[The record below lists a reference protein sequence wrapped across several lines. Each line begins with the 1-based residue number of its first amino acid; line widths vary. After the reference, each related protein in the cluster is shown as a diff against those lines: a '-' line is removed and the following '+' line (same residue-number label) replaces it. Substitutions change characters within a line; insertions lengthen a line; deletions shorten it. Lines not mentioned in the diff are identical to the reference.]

1 MHPVLFE
8 PPWGGTVNSYG
19 TMILLGVLVTMAGVS
34 WDARGRGIAEGRRA
48 SFVVDAYLVMIVG
61 SFVGGR
67 LFYVI
72 TRPVEFLADP
82 GRIFTMESTGFVFF
96 GSLAASVAGLLW
108 VASRYGTAFSELCDL
123 ILTWVPLMH
132 FFGRLGCFS
141 AGCCYGA
148 PWSGPWALS
157 FPAESIAFL
166 DPAIP
171 RIDGGTTPLHPTQLY
186 EAVGL
191 LGLFLTLLAFRRL
204 RGAEPRWRQAS
215 RYALGYGI
223 LRLCTELWRGDA
235 HRKFIFETR
244 WPDLADA
251 LSLPHGH
258 VFALSTSQAVAM
270 VLVGVGIWGLRR
282 SRRRS

>member
-8 PPWGGTVNSYG
+8 SPWGGTVNSYG
-19 TMILLGVLVTMAGVS
+19 TMILLGVLVTMVGVS

-67 LFYVI
+67 LLYAV
-72 TRPVEFLADP
+72 TRPRELLADP
-82 GRIFTMESTGFVFF
+82 GRLFSLESTGFVFF
-96 GSLAASVAGLLW
+96 GSLLASVAGLLW
-108 VASRYGTAFSELCDL
+108 VARRYGTQFSSLCDL

-132 FFGRLGCFS
+132 AFGRLGCFC

-148 PWSGPWALS
+148 PWRGPWAVS
-157 FPAESIAFL
+157 FPKGSIAFL

-171 RIDGGTTPLHPTQLY
+171 HIDGGTTPLHPTQLY
-186 EAVGL
+186 EAAGL
-191 LGLFLTLLAFRRL
+191 LVVFLTLLGFRRV
-204 RGAEPRWRQAS
+204 RGAERPWRQAS

-235 HRKFIFETR
+235 DRKFLFEWR
-244 WPDLADA
+244 LPDLADA

-258 VFALSTSQAVAM
+258 VFALSTSQAVAV

>member
-19 TMILLGVLVTMAGVS
+19 TMILLGVLVTMVGVT

-67 LFYVI
+67 LFYAI
-72 TRPVEFLADP
+72 TSPGEFVADP
-82 GRIFTMESTGFVFF
+82 GRLFTLESTGFVFF
-96 GSLAASVAGLLW
+96 GSLVASAAGLWW
-108 VASRYGTAFSELCDL
+108 VARRYGTDPSRLWDL
-123 ILTWVPLMH
+123 ILTWLPLMH
-132 FFGRLGCFS
+132 FFGRLGCFC

-148 PWSGPWALS
+148 PWTGPWGVS
-157 FPAESIAFL
+157 FPEESIAFL

-171 RIDGGTTPLHPTQLY
+171 HVDGGTAPLHPTQLY
-186 EAVGL
+186 EAAGL
-191 LGLFLTLLAFRRL
+191 LALFLTLLAFRLL
-204 RGAEPRWRQAS
+204 RNAEPPWRQAS

-235 HRKFIFETR
+235 DRKFLFESR
-244 WPDLADA
+244 WPDLADV
-251 LSLPHGH
+251 LSLPPGQ
-258 VFALSTSQAVAM
+258 VLALSTSQAVAV

>member
-8 PPWGGTVNSYG
+8 SPWGGTVNSYG
-19 TMILLGVLVTMAGVS
+19 TMILLGVLVTMVGVS
-34 WDARGRGIAEGRRA
+34 WDARGRGIAEGQRA

-67 LFYVI
+67 LLYVI
-72 TRPVEFLADP
+72 TRPAEFLAEP
-82 GRIFTMESTGFVFF
+82 GRILSLESTGFVFF
-96 GSLAASVAGLLW
+96 GSLAAAVAGLWW
-108 VASRYGTAFSELCDL
+108 VARRHKTTFATLCDL
-123 ILTWVPLMH
+123 LLTWVPLVH

-148 PWSGPWALS
+148 PWDGPWAVS
-157 FPAESIAFL
+157 FPEGAIAFL
-166 DPAIP
+166 DPTIP

-186 EAVGL
+186 EAFGL
-191 LGLFLTLLAFRRL
+191 LGLFLILLAFRRL

-235 HRKFIFETR
+235 HRRFLFEVR
-244 WPDLADA
+244 WPDVADA
-251 LSLPHGH
+251 LALPHGH
-258 VFALSTSQAVAM
+258 VFWLSTSQALAVA
-270 VLVGVGIWGLRR
+270 LVAVGIWGLRR
-282 SRRRS
+282 SRRQS